1 MPLQYLKKAPKTSK
15 SDASDVNEVVQNILN
30 EIEQGGDEA
39 ALKYAR
45 KFDNYDGNIELTKA
59 EIEAAFALVPERLKA
74 DIRFAHDNVKRFAQ
88 AQKAT
93 LADIEYEVIPGLIA
107 GQKSIPVRA
116 AGCYIPGGRYSHIAS
131 AIMTVTTAK
140 VAGCKILSP
149 VRRLVPKLELH
160 RRLSMQ
166 RILLVQT
173 ALWRSAA
180 CKGSLRWPL
189 VFLACRKRISLS
201 VPEISLS
208 LRPSESCLAV

>member
-88 AQKAT
+88 AQKCGSHSCHILYDPHEIAFT
-93 LADIEYEVIPGLIA
+93 LFS
-107 GQKSIPVRA
+107 Q
-116 AGCYIPGGRYSHIAS
+116 
-131 AIMTVTTAK
+131 
-140 VAGCKILSP
+140 
-149 VRRLVPKLELH
+149 
-160 RRLSMQ
+160 
-166 RILLVQT
+166 
-173 ALWRSAA
+173 
-180 CKGSLRWPL
+180 
-189 VFLACRKRISLS
+189 F
-201 VPEISLS
+201 
-208 LRPSESCLAV
+208 

>member
-1 MPLQYLKKAPKTSK
+1 MLLQYLKKAPKTSK

-59 EIEAAFALVPERLKA
+59 EIEAAIALVPERLKA

-140 VAGCKILSP
+140 VAGCKNI
-149 VRRLVPKLELH
+149 VAFMIRELYY
-160 RRLSMQ
+160 LTTNS
-166 RILLVQT
+166 RIT
-173 ALWRSAA
+173 TYY
-180 CKGSLRWPL
+180 
-189 VFLACRKRISLS
+189 
-201 VPEISLS
+201 
-208 LRPSESCLAV
+208 